1 MKQHRMHHTPPR
13 EQGAVL
19 AIGLIILVV
28 MTLLGVTAM
37 TTTSLE
43 NKMAGNLKDWNLAQ
57 QAAEAGLRDGE
68 IDIATTGRVSGFT
81 NAVAGCQAVTATA
94 NQKDGQCIS
103 ASGDTANIW
112 QTIDWS
118 DGAAAQYY
126 VKYGSKTLMTAT
138 PPAYT
143 ATQGYAAL
151 PRYIIEPVTD
161 KGRPG
166 VSLVGFESNK
176 TKTFRVTAVGYG
188 GSTLASVMLQST
200 YSLPL
205 P

>member
-1 MKQHRMHHTPPR
+1 MKLQRMHRSPPR
-13 EQGAVL
+13 EHGAVL
-19 AIGLIILVV
+19 AIGLIILVI

-81 NAVAGCQAVTATA
+81 NATAGCLALIGGAPSE
-94 NQKDGQCIS
+94 KDGQCIS
-103 ASGDTANIW
+103 APGATQNIW
-112 QTIDWS
+112 QTIDWT
-118 DGAAAQYY
+118 DNAAPIYY
-126 VKYGSKTLMTAT
+126 VKYGSKTGAS
-138 PPAYT
+138 AYT
-143 ATQGYAAL
+143 STQGYATP
-151 PRYIIEPVTD
+151 PRYIIEPVPD
-161 KGRPG
+161 KGKPG

-188 GSTLASVMLQST
+188 GSAQASVMLQST

>member
-1 MKQHRMHHTPPR
+1 MKNQRIHRTPPR
-13 EQGAVL
+13 EHGAVL
-19 AIGLIILVV
+19 AIGLIILVI

-37 TTTSLE
+37 STTSLE

-57 QAAEAGLRDGE
+57 QASEAGLRDGE

-81 NAVAGCQAVTATA
+81 NAVAGCQAVTSTA

-103 ASGDTANIW
+103 ASGDTQNIW
-112 QTIDWS
+112 QTIDFT
-118 DGAAAQYY
+118 DGASPKYY
-126 VKYGSKTLMTAT
+126 VKYGSQTGAN
-138 PPAYT
+138 AYT
-143 ATQGYAAL
+143 TSQGYATP

-161 KGRPG
+161 KGKPG
-166 VSLVGFESNK
+166 VSLVGFDSNK

>member
-57 QAAEAGLRDGE
+57 QAAEAGLRDAE
-68 IDIATTGRVSGFT
+68 IDIATTGRVTGWT
-81 NAVAGCQAVTATA
+81 YGVGGCKAVTATA
-94 NQKDGQCIS
+94 NQRDGQCIS
-103 ASGDTANIW
+103 AVGDTVNIW

-118 DGAAAQYY
+118 NSAAAQYY
-126 VKYGSKTLMTAT
+126 VKYGNKTGAGS
-138 PPAYT
+138 AYT
-143 ATQGYAAL
+143 VAQGYATI
-151 PRYIIEPVTD
+151 PRYIIELVTD
-161 KGRPG
+161 KGKPG

-188 GSTLASVMLQST
+188 GSTQASVMLQST